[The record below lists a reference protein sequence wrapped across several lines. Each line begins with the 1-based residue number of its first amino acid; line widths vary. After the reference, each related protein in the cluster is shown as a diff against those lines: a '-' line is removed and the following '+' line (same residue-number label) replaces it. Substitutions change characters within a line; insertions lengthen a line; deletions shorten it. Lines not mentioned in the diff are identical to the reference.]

1 MVAYLIN
8 DACQPSVILRIN
20 KYASRAFILPVTEHY
35 KQLNAGDR
43 FPRLLVETILSSD
56 TG

>member
-1 MVAYLIN
+1 MAAYLIN
-8 DACQPSVILRIN
+8 DAGQLSVILGID
-20 KYASRAFILPVTEHY
+20 KFASCAFNSSVTEHF
-35 KQLNAGDR
+35 KQFNAGDR